1 MLPQLAGAQSDP
13 DGSFISCFDAY
24 RAAYDHAVMVV
35 AGVHGRFIDR
45 ACRHETVARASP
57 RIVVGSVRRQQR
69 CRKTL
74 FEDDRVEGAYASPP
88 CFMHELDPV
97 YGGIVPDPVTM
108 RDVAMVRGRARKSN
122 RGRSRR
128 PRWSFA
134 KRSLYW
140 PFRGE
145 PDLRRWMQGVCAAG
159 LREALPVIVANRQPL
174 VAV

>member
-1 MLPQLAGAQSDP
+1 M
-13 DGSFISCFDAY
+13 AY
-24 RAAYDHAVMVV
+24 CGWQCSEAV
-35 AGVHGRFIDR
+35 
-45 ACRHETVARASP
+45 
-57 RIVVGSVRRQQR
+57 QR

-97 YGGIVPDPVTM
+97 YGGIVPDPVTR
-108 RDVAMVRGRARKSN
+108 RDVAMVRGRARASH

-174 VAV
+174 VFREAAAVLRRAAS